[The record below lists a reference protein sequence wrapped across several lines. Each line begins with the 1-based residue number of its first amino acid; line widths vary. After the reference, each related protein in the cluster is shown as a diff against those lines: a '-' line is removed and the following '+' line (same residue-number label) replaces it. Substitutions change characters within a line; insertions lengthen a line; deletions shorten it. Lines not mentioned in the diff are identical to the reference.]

1 MSVFSSAK
9 FAIQFASKNKIKKGY
24 IVVHPDGDC
33 VQVSI
38 PEKYAISKFYSVFEI
53 EYNEDTETFR
63 AIEMN

>member
-1 MSVFSSAK
+1 MSVFSNSKTAV
-9 FAIQFASKNKIKKGY
+9 QFASKNEIKKGY

-33 VQVSI
+33 VEVSV
-38 PEKYAISKFYSVFEI
+38 PEKYAISNFYTVFKI